1 MTLTAHWIHHLNTWQ
16 SSGMT
21 QAAYC
26 RQHRLNVKT

>member
-26 RQHRLNVKT
+26 DSIG

>member
-26 RQHRLNVKT
+26 DS

>member
-26 RQHRLNVKT
+26 R